1 MVGHP
6 PSLHPAA
13 QGGRGEAPVPCGTW
27 PADGPPP
34 HPRGV
39 TGRGGGRPSRC
50 ARAAVG
56 HHRQPRAA
64 RSQAPRD
71 GPGADRRAQPA
82 LPPRRGGEGWARRPA
97 YLRGRTRGR
106 GGVGILL
113 RAIGGG
119 LTLELGGRR
128 ERKLP
133 CDGPSRAPGK
143 APGRLTIERPSDRR
157 SPGRNPG
164 PQGAFEER
172 REEGGA
178 ARPPTARRD
187 GPAPRQASPLG
198 SQPPR
203 FQERF
208 QALGPG
214 ASPPT
219 TRARGVFPGAARGPG
234 SPAAA
239 GPSRRTG
246 RSRASL
252 RNPRPGRRAR
262 VPGNEGGVSAPPARR
277 PSARRG
283 RESPVPRRA
292 APSRA
297 SRPGLAHPPALV
309 GWSRGSLAGPGSSS
323 PRPPCR
329 PGTAGLSGVVQ
340 AQGGT
345 TIRFTLPGSCRVGV
359 GSVSGGA

>member
-1 MVGHP
+1 MGKTDKNQAILQFDQRKSQTSPGDRTVARVSGGADM
-6 PSLHPAA
+6 PSGEEPELRQILAA
-13 QGGRGEAPVPCGTW
+13 MHQSLTHRQ

-39 TGRGGGRPSRC
+39 TGRGGGRPRRC

-106 GGVGILL
+106 GVGILL

-164 PQGAFEER
+164 PQGAFE
-172 REEGGA
+172 
-178 ARPPTARRD
+178 
-187 GPAPRQASPLG
+187 
-198 SQPPR
+198 
-203 FQERF
+203 
-208 QALGPG
+208 
-214 ASPPT
+214 
-219 TRARGVFPGAARGPG
+219 
-234 SPAAA
+234 
-239 GPSRRTG
+239 
-246 RSRASL
+246 
-252 RNPRPGRRAR
+252 
-262 VPGNEGGVSAPPARR
+262 VSMIN
-277 PSARRG
+277 
-283 RESPVPRRA
+283 V
-292 APSRA
+292 
-297 SRPGLAHPPALV
+297 
-309 GWSRGSLAGPGSSS
+309 
-323 PRPPCR
+323 
-329 PGTAGLSGVVQ
+329 
-340 AQGGT
+340 
-345 TIRFTLPGSCRVGV
+345 SCN
-359 GSVSGGA
+359 SY